1 VAIQQPCDQNRY
13 KAILQGG
20 FFFPSVPPLDKL
32 YMDKNPAE
40 LDVSP
45 VEEEKQAAVER
56 ALELEQL
63 EDREFQGTYRND

>member
-1 VAIQQPCDQNRY
+1 
-13 KAILQGG
+13 
-20 FFFPSVPPLDKL
+20 
-32 YMDKNPAE
+32 MDKNPAE